1 MKRVVFFAAIA
12 GLAGFAA
19 AGAVAQT
26 VAGTAAQTVA
36 GTMPL
41 TVHDYNDSLVLSNSR
56 VTVVVHAATGM
67 VDYRLAGG
75 ILLENTVGY
84 INDLH
89 YGRVS
94 TADLS
99 VHAFSIDSVADS
111 LGRGIRINFRH
122 LDNQRPLYLQ
132 QRITVYEGSGYVL
145 VGLEAE
151 VDGREGPGGAG
162 TPGGRAT
169 FPETRDISPLAVLPS
184 RQGRVFLPGGEPRIL
199 DVPFDNDDWVGVV
212 ERHWGGGGPGT
223 DAAGRAAGISY
234 ELAAVYDN
242 SGLSGMVLG
251 SVQHDFWKTGIAYR
265 TGVAKGVIDS
275 FVVYG
280 GAATPDNPALPPAY
294 GGLDGTHDHTE
305 HATMTGPA
313 VHSPVIYLGGGGDV
327 RETFKDYGTVN
338 ARINGRRYWKGNA
351 PFYWNSFAVEGVL
364 GYEKV
369 MMPPGVGKISDFI
382 ASLHHFNDYAPP
394 VLSIDSYDQSIYT
407 TELLASLGRYG
418 GKHHQQLGFY
428 FTPFTVWTWKSG
440 MDQAMVP
447 GTDYTLKEVI
457 LKDPDGH
464 PVAYKD
470 GDWGAFPLDPTH
482 PATRQFLIS
491 QLQKA
496 KAIGARFVK
505 IDFLTGGALEAT
517 RHYDPAIRSGMQ
529 AYNYGMT
536 LLRHLMDSILGPDIF
551 VTQAISPMF
560 PSQYAHARFNSTDV
574 YSQLR
579 DDEKGF
585 PHWGGTE
592 ASLATGSHLG
602 WVQGTILPY
611 VNLDVTVMQRF
622 EKNPE
627 LSEQEVKVRLYALM
641 VMGSILGDGS
651 DYRQPLAAQRARQF
665 LDNPAVC
672 RYFSHPQAFTPLR
685 WADGDSEDQ
694 QLAFYLAAGAPGT
707 AGAAG
712 APGAGGQAAAGNPA
726 LTAVFNFSNSQGYQQ
741 DFTLAALGLPPGK
754 YTIRDFMTD
763 QVVGTIA
770 DGQAVFT
777 LRVAARDAQLVKVE
791 K

>member
-1 MKRVVFFAAIA
+1 MKRPAVIVVLSGWAVFAS
-12 GLAGFAA
+12 
-19 AGAVAQT
+19 AQ
-26 VAGTAAQTVA
+26 
-36 GTMPL
+36 
-41 TVHDYNDSLVLSNSR
+41 TVHDYNDSLVLSNGR
-56 VTVVVHAATGM
+56 VTVVAHTATGM

-75 ILLENTVGY
+75 IRLENTVAY

-89 YGRVS
+89 YGMVS

-99 VHAFSIDSVADS
+99 VHAYSIDSVADS

-132 QRITVYEGSGYVL
+132 QRITVYEDSGYVL
-145 VGLEAE
+145 VGLEAG
-151 VDGREGPGGAG
+151 VDGRG
-162 TPGGRAT
+162 T

-184 RQGRVFLPGGEPRIL
+184 RQGSVFMPGPEPRIL
-199 DVPFDNDDWVGVV
+199 DVPFDNDDWVGVI
-212 ERHWGGGGPGT
+212 ERHWGGVGPGA
-223 DAAGRAAGISY
+223 DASGRATGISY

-242 SGLSGMVLG
+242 IGFSGIVLG

-265 TGVAKGVIDS
+265 TGMTKGVVDS

-294 GGLDGTHDHTE
+294 GGLDGTHDHTA

-313 VHSPVIYLGGGGDV
+313 VHSPVIFLGGGRDV
-327 RETFKDYGTVN
+327 RKTFTDYGTVN
-338 ARINGRRYWKGNA
+338 ARINGRLNWKGDA
-351 PFYWNSFAVEGVL
+351 PFYWNSFGVEGVL
-364 GYEKV
+364 GYSKV

-382 ASLHHFNDYAPP
+382 ASLHYFNAYAPP
-394 VLSIDSYDQSIYT
+394 VLSIDSYDQDIYT
-407 TELLASLGRYG
+407 TGLLASLGRYG

-447 GTDYTLKEVI
+447 GTGYTLREVI

-470 GDWGAFPLDPTH
+470 GEWGAFPLDPTH
-482 PATRQFLIS
+482 PATRQLIIS

-496 KAIGARFVK
+496 KTIGAKFVK
-505 IDFLTGGALEAT
+505 IDFLTGGALEAA

-536 LLRHLMDSILGPDIF
+536 MLRQLMDSILGPDIF
-551 VTQAISPMF
+551 VTQAISPLF

-592 ASLATGSHLG
+592 ASLATGSHMG

-611 VNLDVTVMQRF
+611 VNLDVTIMQRF
-622 EKNPE
+622 EQNPE
-627 LSEQEVKVRLYALM
+627 LSEPEVKVRLYALM

-651 DYRQPLAAQRARQF
+651 DYRQPLAAQRARRY

-672 RYFSHPQAFTPLR
+672 AYFSHPRAFTPLR
-685 WADGDSEDQ
+685 WADGDGQDQ
-694 QLAFYLAAGAPGT
+694 QLAFYLPARA
-707 AGAAG
+707 
-712 APGAGGQAAAGNPA
+712 AGGQTAAADSA
-726 LTAVFNFSNSQGYQQ
+726 LAAVFNFSNQQEYQQ
-741 DFTLAALGLPPGK
+741 IFTLEALGLAPGG

-770 DGQAVFT
+770 DGQPVFT
-777 LRVAARDAQLVKVE
+777 LRVAARDAQLVKVVRRQ
-791 K
+791 

>member
-1 MKRVVFFAAIA
+1 MKRLIVVILIS
-12 GLAGFAA
+12 GLAGFAS
-19 AGAVAQT
+19 AQK
-26 VAGTAAQTVA
+26 VY
-36 GTMPL
+36 
-41 TVHDYNDSLVLSNSR
+41 DYNDSLVLSNNR
-56 VTVVVHAATGM
+56 VTVIVHAGTGM

-75 ILLENTVGY
+75 IRLENTVAY
-84 INDLH
+84 IDDLH
-89 YGRVS
+89 YGMVS
-94 TADLS
+94 TADPG
-99 VHAFSIDSVADS
+99 VHAYSIDSVADS
-111 LGRGIRINFRH
+111 LGRGLRINFRH

-132 QRITVYEGSGYVL
+132 QWITVYEDSGYVL
-145 VGLEAE
+145 VGLEAG
-151 VDGREGPGGAG
+151 VNGRG
-162 TPGGRAT
+162 TL
-169 FPETRDISPLAVLPS
+169 PETKDISPLAVLPS
-184 RQGRVFLPGGEPRIL
+184 RQGRVFMPGNELRIL

-223 DAAGRAAGISY
+223 DALGRATGISY

-242 SGLSGMVLG
+242 IGFSGIVLG

-265 TGVAKGVIDS
+265 TGVTKGVVDS

-294 GGLDGTHDHTE
+294 GGQDGTHDHTG

-313 VHSPVIYLGGGGDV
+313 VHAPVIFLGGGGDI
-327 RETFKDYGTVN
+327 RKTFTDYGMVN
-338 ARINGRRYWKGNA
+338 ARINGVLHWKGDA
-351 PFYWNSFAVEGVL
+351 PFYWNSFGVEGVL

-382 ASLHHFNDYAPP
+382 ASLHYFNAYAPP
-394 VLSIDSYDQSIYT
+394 VLSIDSYDQGIYT

-447 GTDYTLKEVI
+447 GTPYTLREVI

-470 GDWGAFPLDPTH
+470 GEWGAFPLDPTH
-482 PATRQFLIS
+482 PATRQLMIS

-496 KAIGARFVK
+496 KAIGAKFVK
-505 IDFLTGGALEAT
+505 IDFLTGGALEAV

-536 LLRHLMDSILGPDIF
+536 MLRQLMDSILGPGIF
-551 VTQAISPMF
+551 VTQAISPLF

-574 YSQLR
+574 YSHLR

-585 PHWGGTE
+585 PHWGSTE
-592 ASLATGSHLG
+592 ASLATGSHMG

-627 LSEQEVKVRLYALM
+627 LSEQDVKVRLYALM

-651 DYRQPLAAQRARQF
+651 DYRQPLAAQRARRY

-672 RYFSHPQAFTPLR
+672 AYFSHPRAFIPLR
-685 WADGDSEDQ
+685 WADGDSQDQ
-694 QLAFYLAAGAPGT
+694 QLAFYLPGDS
-707 AGAAG
+707 
-712 APGAGGQAAAGNPA
+712 A
-726 LTAVFNFSNSQGYQQ
+726 LAAVFNFSNQQ
-741 DFTLAALGLPPGK
+741 EYRQVFTLEALGLRPGR
-754 YTIRDFMTD
+754 YTIRDFTTD
-763 QVVGTIA
+763 QVVGIIA
-770 DGQAVFT
+770 DGQPGFT
-777 LRVAARDAQLVKVE
+777 LRIAARDAQLVKVVRQ
-791 K
+791 

>member
-1 MKRVVFFAAIA
+1 MKRLMVVILMS
-12 GLAGFAA
+12 GLAGFAP
-19 AGAVAQT
+19 AQT
-26 VAGTAAQTVA
+26 V
-36 GTMPL
+36 
-41 TVHDYNDSLVLSNSR
+41 HEYNDSLVLSNSR
-56 VTVVVHAATGM
+56 VTVVVHAGTGM
-67 VDYRLAGG
+67 VDYRLARG
-75 ILLENTVGY
+75 IRLENTVAY
-84 INDLH
+84 VNDLH
-89 YGRVS
+89 YGMVS
-94 TADLS
+94 TADLN
-99 VHAFSIDSVADS
+99 VHAYSIDSVADS

-145 VGLEAE
+145 IGLEAG
-151 VDGREGPGGAG
+151 VDGRGA
-162 TPGGRAT
+162 
-169 FPETRDISPLAVLPS
+169 FPETRNISPLAVLPS
-184 RQGRVFLPGGEPRIL
+184 RQGRVFMPGAEPRIL
-199 DVPFDNDDWVGVV
+199 DVPFDNDDWVSVV
-212 ERHWGGGGPGT
+212 ERHWGGDGPGT
-223 DAAGRAAGISY
+223 DASGRATGISY

-242 SGLSGMVLG
+242 IGFSGIVLG

-265 TGVAKGVIDS
+265 TGMTKGVVDS

-305 HATMTGPA
+305 HAAMTGPA
-313 VHSPVIYLGGGGDV
+313 VHAPVIFLGGGGDV
-327 RETFKDYGTVN
+327 RKTLTDYGTVN
-338 ARINGRRYWKGNA
+338 ARINGRLYWKGDA
-351 PFYWNSFAVEGVL
+351 PFYWNSFGVEGVL

-382 ASLHHFNDYAPP
+382 ASLRYFNDYAPP
-394 VLSIDSYDQSIYT
+394 VLSIDSYDQGIYT

-447 GTDYTLKEVI
+447 GTGYTLREVI

-482 PATRQFLIS
+482 PATRQLIIS

-505 IDFLTGGALEAT
+505 IDFLTGGALEAA

-551 VTQAISPMF
+551 VTQAISPLF

-592 ASLATGSHLG
+592 ASLATGSHMG

-672 RYFSHPQAFTPLR
+672 AYFSHPRAFTPQR

-694 QLAFYLAAGAPGT
+694 QLAFYLPAGAPG
-707 AGAAG
+707 GG
-712 APGAGGQAAAGNPA
+712 KVSGGQADSA
-726 LTAVFNFSNSQGYQQ
+726 LAAVFNFSNQQEYQEV
-741 DFTLAALGLPPGK
+741 FTLEALGLGPGR

-770 DGQAVFT
+770 DGQMEFT
-777 LRVAARDAQLVKVE
+777 LHIAARDAQLVKVE